1 MIETTKYLNALKEIA
16 DFDKSNKLN
25 LDKEIVAEIIRQIG
39 IDYRLQNKDNPTK
52 HETKES
58 IKEFIPAT
66 EGQVQALKNMNK
78 FKEGLSKSEA
88 WNIIHESSNKKE
100 QEY

>member
-1 MIETTKYLNALKEIA
+1 MTETTKYLESLKEIKEFSK
-16 DFDKSNKLN
+16 D
-25 LDKEIVAEIIRQIG
+25 LDSSIVTAIINQIG
-39 IDYRLQNKDNPTK
+39 IDFRLRKDNPTK
-52 HETKES
+52 STETKQP
-58 IKEFIPAT
+58 EFIPAT

-78 FKEGLSKSEA
+78 FKEGLSKAEA